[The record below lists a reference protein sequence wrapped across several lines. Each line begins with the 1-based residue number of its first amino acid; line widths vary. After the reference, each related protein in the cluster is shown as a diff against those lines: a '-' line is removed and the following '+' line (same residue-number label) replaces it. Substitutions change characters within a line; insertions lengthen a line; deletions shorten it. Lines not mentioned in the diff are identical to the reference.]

1 MRNSTNFV
9 VLLTLGAS
17 LAYAGCSSSD
27 TSSASGGATNHAGT
41 GSTVGGSGGTGSTVG
56 GSGGTGSTVGG
67 SGGTGTVAGSGGT
80 ATGGSSAAGSGG
92 AATGGTSAAGSG
104 GAAAGSGGG
113 GVDCADESTGVGTG
127 AGVTTAVVLIDDI
140 QVSKAGT
147 VAAEWQFADDKQIKD
162 VGAGDTPPAD
172 AWARLNY
179 ADPNRVSGSADAHDT
194 FIACAGNPAAG
205 SIKNVIPFTADNQF
219 YEVRVVGAEQNLSG
233 ATISAKV
240 KLVGGGAPS
249 ATCAAHALVY
259 VIDNMAP
266 YAESTPSPVTL
277 TVGKWMDASLTV
289 PATGFEKVN
298 QLGIRITTYTCAP

>member
-1 MRNSTNFV
+1 
-9 VLLTLGAS
+9 
-17 LAYAGCSSSD
+17 
-27 TSSASGGATNHAGT
+27 
-41 GSTVGGSGGTGSTVG
+41 
-56 GSGGTGSTVGG
+56 
-67 SGGTGTVAGSGGT
+67 
-80 ATGGSSAAGSGG
+80 
-92 AATGGTSAAGSG
+92 
-104 GAAAGSGGG
+104 
-113 GVDCADESTGVGTG
+113 
-127 AGVTTAVVLIDDI
+127 LIDDI

-298 QLGIRITTYTCAP
+298 QIGIRITTYTCAP